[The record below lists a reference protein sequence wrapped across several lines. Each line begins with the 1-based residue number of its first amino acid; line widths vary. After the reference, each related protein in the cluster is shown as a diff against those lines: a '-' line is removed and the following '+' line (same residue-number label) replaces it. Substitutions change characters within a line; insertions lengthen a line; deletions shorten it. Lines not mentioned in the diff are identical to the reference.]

1 MTETDFSSL
10 DIDESK
16 KKISSF
22 LDKLEEEDYIYDIQF
37 DEDSLVYRFIY
48 KNGIWGGI
56 SLRAEA
62 DQTFGIDGDK
72 NFTSKTLNN
81 ENVLEKTEKAAMQG
95 ASKKSATENKCE
107 LDLCS
112 GTRV

>member
-1 MTETDFSSL
+1 MRKTIKIISIITVVFILLVGIICGLGFLKIQWDKQNFQTTDGMIDTFMTETDFSSL

-48 KNGIWGGI
+48 KIIN
-56 SLRAEA
+56 R
-62 DQTFGIDGDK
+62 
-72 NFTSKTLNN
+72 
-81 ENVLEKTEKAAMQG
+81 
-95 ASKKSATENKCE
+95 
-107 LDLCS
+107 
-112 GTRV
+112 